1 MELLPTI
8 PVDRPSFD
16 RLLEPLDLG
25 FTQLKNRVIMS
36 SMHIGLEDRLSHV
49 DKMAAFFAMRA
60 KGGVGL
66 SITGGYAP
74 TKRGWLLPFGSEMTT
89 HRAAR
94 KHKLI
99 TGAVHDEGGKIALQL
114 LHAGRYGYHPFSV
127 SASASKSPITPFSAR
142 KLSSGGVERTINAF
156 GNSAALAKEAGY
168 DGIEIMGSEG
178 YFINQFLAP
187 RTNKRTDKWGATA
200 EDRRRLPVEI
210 VKRCREAVGPD
221 YLIIYRIS
229 VIDLVEDGQTW
240 DEVVAL
246 AQEIEAAGANV
257 LNTGIGWHEAR
268 VPTIVTSVPRSA
280 FVDFTAA
287 LKQHVNIPIAASN
300 RINMPQQAEDI
311 LAAGKADLISMARP
325 FLADP
330 AWVAKAAAGKPE
342 EINTCIACNQACLDH
357 TFRNKRAS
365 CMVNPRAAHEL
376 ELKIEKAIAPKRIA
390 VVGAGPAGLAC
401 STTLAERGH
410 EVDLFDSATEIGGQ
424 FNLAKQIPGKEE
436 FHETIRYYDNLID
449 RRGVNR
455 RLGQRVDADALAVAE
470 YDEVILATGVAARTP
485 EIPGIDHPKVKS
497 YADAIEHKQIGK
509 SVAIV
514 GAGGIGFDVA
524 ELLVTDDSPT
534 LDLAEWKR
542 EWGVGDPAETRG
554 GVTQTIVEAPI
565 REVFLLQRKETKVG
579 AGLGKTSGWVHRA
592 ALDAKGV
599 EKIASVHYDKID
611 DDGLHIRVGDDPQTR
626 ILNVDDIVICA
637 GQDPRRDLYDE
648 LVAAG
653 VSTHLIGGADV
664 AAELDAKRAIKQ
676 GTELAAKL

>member
-1 MELLPTI
+1 MESSSTP
-8 PVDRPSFD
+8 PSFD
-16 RLLEPLDLG
+16 HLLAPLDLG

-94 KHKLI
+94 KHREI
-99 TGAVHDEGGKIALQL
+99 TGAVHDQGGKIALQI

-127 SASASKSPITPFSAR
+127 SASASKSPITPFRAR
-142 KLSSGGVERTINAF
+142 KLSAGGVERTIDAF
-156 GNSAALAKEAGY
+156 AHSAVLAQEAGY

-187 RTNKRTDKWGATA
+187 RTNKRSDKWGATA
-200 EDRRRLPVEI
+200 ADRRRLPVEI
-210 VKRCREAVGPD
+210 VKRCRAAVGDD
-221 YLIIYRIS
+221 YMIIYRIS
-229 VIDLVEDGQTW
+229 VIDLVEGGQTW
-240 DEVVAL
+240 EEVVAL
-246 AQEIEAAGANV
+246 AQEIEAAGATI

-280 FVDFTAA
+280 FVDYTAA
-287 LKQHVNIPIAASN
+287 LREHIGIPIAASN
-300 RINMPQQAEDI
+300 RINMPQQAEEI

-357 TFRNKRAS
+357 TFKNKRAS
-365 CMVNPRAAHEL
+365 CMVNPRAAREL
-376 ELKIEKAIAPKRIA
+376 ELTIEKTNSPKRIA

-410 EVDLFDSATEIGGQ
+410 KVDLFDASDEIGGQ

-436 FHETIRYYDNLID
+436 FNETIRYYDNLLD
-449 RRGVNR
+449 RRGVTR
-455 RLGQRVDADALAVAE
+455 KLGAKVEVTDLASAG
-470 YDEVILATGVAARTP
+470 YDEIVLATGVSARTP
-485 EIPGIDHPKVKS
+485 DIPGIDHPKVKS
-497 YADAIEHKQIGK
+497 YAEVIGGGDLGS
-509 SVAIV
+509 SVAVV

-524 ELLVTDDSPT
+524 ELLVTKHSPT

-542 EWGVGDPAETRG
+542 EWGVGDPALTRG
-554 GVTQTIVEAPI
+554 GVTATAPERAA
-565 REVFLLQRKETKVG
+565 REVFLLQRKATKVG

-599 EKIASVHYDKID
+599 EKIAGVHYDKID
-611 DDGLHIRVGDDPQTR
+611 DSGLHIRVGDDPAVR
-626 ILNVDDIVICA
+626 ILDVEDIVICA
-637 GQDPRRDLYDE
+637 GQNPRRDLYDG

-676 GTELAAKL
+676 GTELAARL